1 MGRAKKAVLAYSGGV
16 DTSVCIPYLKNE
28 WGVEEVITFAA
39 DLGQGD
45 ELEPIRQKA
54 LDSGASQS
62 IVGDLI
68 EPFIRDFAFPAI
80 RANAL
85 YEGRYPLSTALARP
99 LIARRLVEIA
109 REVGADA
116 VAHGCTG
123 KGNDQVR
130 FDVAIGAL
138 APDLKVLTPAREW
151 GMSREETIAYG
162 ERCGIPSPVSKKSPY
177 SIDLNL
183 LGRSIEAGPLEDPN
197 VEPPEEIYA
206 LTVSVDAAPE
216 QPQVVEIGFENGN
229 PVSIDGER
237 LDPVSLIRRANA
249 LAGSHGYGRLD
260 MIENRVVGIK
270 SREIYETPGL
280 LLLIQAHQEL
290 ESLTLAADVLRS
302 KRQLEMQWADLVYQ
316 GLWFGPLKDALDGF
330 MDRTQTTV
338 NGVVRLRLHKGT
350 ATVTGRGS
358 ADSSLYVPEMASN
371 GSEDQFDHRAAEGF
385 ILRLGSADST
395 LVSIPAPFKLS
406 AAASAGVW
414 EASGPED
421 ARRCPVL
428 SFQTGLVAVAQY
440 LLVQAVHSAVDN
452 ALSRVPSAVETS
464 FQTGLEAHRA
474 ILRKFLPAV
483 RVPRSVA
490 DKHSI
495 DQPVQP
501 VGSIGA
507 LELGA
512 A

>member
-16 DTSVCIPYLKNE
+16 DTSVCIPYLMQE

-68 EPFIRDFAFPAI
+68 EPFITEFAFPAI

-162 ERCGIPSPVSKKSPY
+162 ERCGIPSPVSRKSPY

-206 LTVSVDAAPE
+206 LTVSVDAAPD
-216 QPQVVEIGFENGN
+216 QPQVVEIGFEQGN
-229 PVSIDGER
+229 PVSIDDVR
-237 LDPVSLIRRANA
+237 LDPVSLIRRANE
-249 LAGSHGYGRLD
+249 LAGSHGFGRLD

-280 LLLIQAHQEL
+280 LLLIKAHQEL

-302 KRQLEMQWADLVYQ
+302 KRQLEQQWADLVYQ

-330 MDRTQTTV
+330 IERTQAVV
-338 NGVVRLRLHKGT
+338 NGTVRIKLHKGN
-350 ATVTGRGS
+350 ATVVGRCS
-358 ADSSLYVPEMASN
+358 TSNSLYVPTMATYDA
-371 GSEDQFDHRAAEGF
+371 GDQFDHRAAEGF
-385 ILRLGSADST
+385 IYVWGLPTRLW
-395 LVSIPAPFKLS
+395 
-406 AAASAGVW
+406 AASQ
-414 EASGPED
+414 
-421 ARRCPVL
+421 R
-428 SFQTGLVAVAQY
+428 
-440 LLVQAVHSAVDN
+440 QA
-452 ALSRVPSAVETS
+452 
-464 FQTGLEAHRA
+464 
-474 ILRKFLPAV
+474 
-483 RVPRSVA
+483 
-490 DKHSI
+490 
-495 DQPVQP
+495 
-501 VGSIGA
+501 
-507 LELGA
+507 
-512 A
+512 

>member
-1 MGRAKKAVLAYSGGV
+1 MGRAKRAVLAYSGGV
-16 DTSVCIPYLKNE
+16 DTSVCIPYLLNE

-62 IVGDLI
+62 IVGNLI
-68 EPFIRDFAFPAI
+68 EPFIVDFAFPAI

-138 APDLKVLTPAREW
+138 APELKVLAPAREW
-151 GMSREETIAYG
+151 GMSREQTIAYG
-162 ERCGIPSPVSKKSPY
+162 ERCGIPAPVSKSSPY

-183 LGRSIEAGPLEDPN
+183 LGRSIEAGSLEDPS

-206 LTVSVDAAPE
+206 LTCAVDSAPAT
-216 QPQVVEIGFENGN
+216 PQFVEIGFEQGN
-229 PVSIDGER
+229 PVSIDGVR
-237 LDPVSLIRRANA
+237 LDPVALIRQANA
-249 LAGSHGYGRLD
+249 LAGRHGFGRLD
-260 MIENRVVGIK
+260 MVENRVVGIK

-290 ESLTLAADVLRS
+290 ESLTLAADVQRT

-316 GLWFGPLKDALDGF
+316 GLWYGPLKQALDGF
-330 MDRTQTTV
+330 IDRTQLTV
-338 NGVVRLRLHKGT
+338 SGSVRIKLYRGN
-350 ATVTGRGS
+350 ATVVGRSS
-358 ADSSLYVPEMASN
+358 ASDSLYVPDMATY
-371 GSEDQFDHRAAEGF
+371 GAEDQFDHRAAEGF
-385 ILRLGSADST
+385 IYVWGLPTRLW
-395 LVSIPAPFKLS
+395 
-406 AAASAGVW
+406 ASRQRG
-414 EASGPED
+414 
-421 ARRCPVL
+421 
-428 SFQTGLVAVAQY
+428 
-440 LLVQAVHSAVDN
+440 
-452 ALSRVPSAVETS
+452 
-464 FQTGLEAHRA
+464 
-474 ILRKFLPAV
+474 
-483 RVPRSVA
+483 
-490 DKHSI
+490 
-495 DQPVQP
+495 
-501 VGSIGA
+501 
-507 LELGA
+507 
-512 A
+512 